1 MIGDREGQVGAAHRA
16 AARAKPGERLRA
28 GDFMDEVAVDE
39 DQGGTVGALFDNMR
53 VPDFLVKGAG
63 PGHAVHLSLS
73 DNNASEWR
81 SKTQFSVA
89 AIAVAARA
97 PGAYIPPMSVVAIIL
112 LVLATVAAME
122 SVAWASHKYIMHG
135 FGWAWHRDHHEPH
148 DRLLEKNDLFAIFGA
163 AMSISMFAAGSPMI
177 MGASAWEP
185 GTWIGLGVLFYGIIY
200 TLVHDGLV
208 HQRYFRW
215 VPRRGYAK
223 RLVQAHKLHH
233 ATIGKEGG
241 VSFGFVLARDPA
253 KLKAELKVQREAG
266 IAVVREALAD

>member
-1 MIGDREGQVGAAHRA
+1 MVASHGQQAYNPVMSTLAII
-16 AARAKPGERLRA
+16 
-28 GDFMDEVAVDE
+28 V
-39 DQGGTVGALFDNMR
+39 
-53 VPDFLVKGAG
+53 LVFA
-63 PGHAVHLSLS
+63 
-73 DNNASEWR
+73 
-81 SKTQFSVA
+81 T
-89 AIAVAARA
+89 
-97 PGAYIPPMSVVAIIL
+97 VVA
-112 LVLATVAAME
+112 ME
-122 SVAWASHKYIMHG
+122 GVAWGSHKYIMHG

-163 AMSISMFAAGSPMI
+163 ALSISMFTLGSPMI
-177 MGASAWEP
+177 MDGAAWEP

-241 VSFGFVLARDPA
+241 VSFGFVFARDPA
-253 KLKAELKVQREAG
+253 RLKAELKAQREAG
-266 IAVVREALAD
+266 IAVVRDALAD